1 MTNEI
6 KRDSTLS
13 NYDIPENRSRRSQ
26 RNQENNDQEKK
37 FKIYRTRL
45 IPIWLRL
52 VIVVILLLM
61 AVICGLMI
69 GYGVIG
75 DGEPL
80 DALKWETYQHILDI
94 KDGKE

>member
-6 KRDSTLS
+6 KGGSTLTK
-13 NYDIPENRSRRSQ
+13 DVPQRRTRRSY
-26 RNQENNDQEKK
+26 NEEKNNRRDKK
-37 FKIYRTRL
+37 FKMYRTRL

-52 VIVVILLLM
+52 VIVLFLLLIASM
-61 AVICGLMI
+61 FGLMI

-80 DALKWETYQHILDI
+80 DALKWGTYQHILDI
-94 KDGKE
+94 ISGKE